1 MFWHPFAPLSREYHH
16 VVLLKGCRE
25 YFPRLTPIES
35 APKRSC
41 FGADSYVSLS
51 ESLGGFVLVVPIDAN
66 HCQQAGG
73 LQLDGTKAQ
82 LTPTLWLNSYIRW
95 SLVLSDNKLRLI
107 LPLSFQDLG
116 TIWEPVIFPV

>member
-1 MFWHPFAPLSREYHH
+1 MARRQLPPWLENAMKSSITALACFGIRSPLLAEGHH

-51 ESLGGFVLVVPIDAN
+51 ESPGGFVLVVPIDAN

-82 LTPTLWLNSYIRW
+82 LTPTR
-95 SLVLSDNKLRLI
+95 
-107 LPLSFQDLG
+107 
-116 TIWEPVIFPV
+116 

>member
-51 ESLGGFVLVVPIDAN
+51 ESPGGFALVVPIDAN

-82 LTPTLWLNSYIRW
+82 LTPTQ
-95 SLVLSDNKLRLI
+95 SLHD
-107 LPLSFQDLG
+107 PLLCSQQG
-116 TIWEPVIFPV
+116 E